1 MFVNRAAS
9 SWLRGLRD
17 QHSDTGIEELVPRIP
32 ASSTLFRVE
41 YDMKMG
47 SASLFGRLCCGLSLA
62 VLAFA
67 VSLDGAR
74 AVRADDADDL
84 TASLQEMIVDPIM
97 KAVHGLDERLAS
109 LEVTVGGM
117 AEQLSSQRVVARM
130 LCVADES
137 GAQTCITKAQLDSL
151 LSGVAHAEISRPAVA
166 VKEAKAVAAEQP
178 AATVITKD
186 PARAPDLAGSA
197 DEKSVAD
204 GDPEHTGTI
213 AASGDA
219 IVLYPEV
226 EIVVVPAPAAPA
238 ESDAAAGD

>member
-9 SWLRGLRD
+9 SWLRGRRD
-17 QHSDTGIEELVPRIP
+17 QNSDTGNEMIVPGIP
-32 ASSTLFRVE
+32 ASSTLYRLE

-67 VSLDGAR
+67 VSLDGSR

-84 TASLQEMIVDPIM
+84 TTSLQEMIVDPIM
-97 KAVHGLDERLAS
+97 KAVHGLDQRLAG
-109 LEVTVGGM
+109 LEASVGGM
-117 AEQLSSQRVVARM
+117 AETLSTRRVVAGM

-151 LSGVAHAEISRPAVA
+151 LSGVAHAEIGRAAAA
-166 VKEAKAVAAEQP
+166 VKEAKAVVVEQP
-178 AATVITKD
+178 DDAVITKD

-197 DEKSVAD
+197 EEKSAAD
-204 GDPEHTGTI
+204 QEPEHTGSI
-213 AASGDA
+213 AASGAA

-226 EIVVVPAPAAPA
+226 EVVVVPAPAAQ
-238 ESDAAAGD
+238 AATYAPSGD